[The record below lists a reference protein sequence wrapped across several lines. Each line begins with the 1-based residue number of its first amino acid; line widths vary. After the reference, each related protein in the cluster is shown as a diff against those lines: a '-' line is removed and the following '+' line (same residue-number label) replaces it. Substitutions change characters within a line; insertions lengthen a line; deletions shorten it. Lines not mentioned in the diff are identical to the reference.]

1 MKESVKELVVPVLQ
15 ILQACVNKSN
25 QVQGYNG
32 LDAQTLEEVRN
43 DWCSLVGET
52 DTANEGS
59 NVISEIIPMILLDH
73 ETSTNSMAEQQT
85 SKNRDSVSQS
95 MDMSLATRYKEVV
108 SHLLKSNTKRL
119 EP

>member
-1 MKESVKELVVPVLQ
+1 MVPVLY
-15 ILQACVNKSN
+15 ILQACVNKQQSN
-25 QVQGYNG
+25 QQGYNG

-59 NVISEIIPMILLDH
+59 NVISEIIPMILLD
-73 ETSTNSMAEQQT
+73 ETSTGSMDQHT
-85 SKNRDSVSQS
+85 SKNRDSVSQA
-95 MDMSLATRYKEVV
+95 MEMSLAARYKEVV
-108 SHLLKSNTKRL
+108 CNLSKSSTKTPHC